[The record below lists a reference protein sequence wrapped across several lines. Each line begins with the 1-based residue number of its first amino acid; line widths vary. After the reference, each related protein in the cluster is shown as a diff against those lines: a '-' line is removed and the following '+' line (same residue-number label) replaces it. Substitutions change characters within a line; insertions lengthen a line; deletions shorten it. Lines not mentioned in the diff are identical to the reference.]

1 METKMVSE
9 LQRNNKVTIQAHLIS
24 VLVVAIFFFLQVT
37 DGLVSPVYAVV
48 MTLIGIAPIVAEKIC
63 WKRNKESH
71 IIKHIAAVGF
81 AIFYTICLFTAI
93 NSLVYMF
100 VIPLIFV
107 MTIYTDVSFLIKLN
121 IGTILESII
130 VTIAGAKTGMFGY
143 QGRDS
148 AVIQV
153 VIMILVGVYSIITVR
168 TLKQNS
174 SQKLEEISISQ
185 EKTESLLKAN
195 SELAEK
201 LTDGIEKINVRVE
214 KLSETS
220 KVTKQ
225 AMGEL
230 AEGASDTAEHVQN
243 QRMQT
248 EAIQNKVNQVD
259 EETAQINEKMGQT
272 LIALET
278 GSNDVKL
285 LVTEVETSVSN
296 GVEVNAKLEALDHYI
311 EEMNTIVELISGI
324 TSQTSLLALNASIE
338 AARAGE
344 AGKGFSVVASEI
356 SGMATRTK
364 EATVNITDLIDN
376 VSKAIREVV
385 TVISEMITGI
395 NNEKQGV
402 LSAAESFQTIQT
414 NTLNVRSNMASLEK
428 AVCEL
433 KEANQTIVDLVQT
446 ISAISE
452 EVSAHAD
459 ETMKA
464 EEENE
469 ILIKDIS
476 EIMGKLVDLTK

>member
-153 VIMILVGVYSIITVR
+153 VIMILVGVYSII
-168 TLKQNS
+168 
-174 SQKLEEISISQ
+174 EEISISQ

-433 KEANQTIVDLVQT
+433 KEANQTIVDSVQT

-464 EEENE
+464 EEDNA